1 MVSSIDRLAFQ
12 HTLQV
17 DNSRPGSYFFQPIS
31 PPFFFPIKW
40 AGDSIES
47 FLAVFLYIDSA
58 SSNLIILKKKQH
70 AKHVSRICT
79 PCFLDDDVTAGL
91 KKNLRIRLG
100 WNQTRDQKWRRAHF
114 PIDWN
119 PNLPIFIDVL
129 FFFWTPSR
137 SRPNG
142 DGFAWSRL
150 IMRIS
155 SDVADCLFSLF
166 GFFFPQHIF
175 FVNGTADR

>member
-79 PCFLDDDVTAGL
+79 PCFLDDDVTAGV
-91 KKNLRIRLG
+91 KKICAYVWVG
-100 WNQTRDQKWRRAHF
+100 TKRA
-114 PIDWN
+114 IKNGDE
-119 PNLPIFIDVL
+119 PIFRSIGIQIFPFSSTCF

>member
-58 SSNLIILKKKQH
+58 SSNLIIFFLKTTRETRVSDMH
-70 AKHVSRICT
+70 A
-79 PCFLDDDVTAGL
+79 
-91 KKNLRIRLG
+91 
-100 WNQTRDQKWRRAHF
+100 
-114 PIDWN
+114 
-119 PNLPIFIDVL
+119 
-129 FFFWTPSR
+129 
-137 SRPNG
+137 
-142 DGFAWSRL
+142 
-150 IMRIS
+150 M
-155 SDVADCLFSLF
+155 FS
-166 GFFFPQHIF
+166 G
-175 FVNGTADR
+175 R